1 MTTSEDARKALQAFI
16 RTDETDDAA
25 VTANTKSV
33 ICAYAQ
39 HAHDVLFGDGIAPI
53 ENIFVVAGALIAARG
68 MRDTLD
74 DTEIDFVDRIV
85 ASTAAVVT
93 KVEKEMKK

>member
-1 MTTSEDARKALQAFI
+1 
-16 RTDETDDAA
+16 
-25 VTANTKSV
+25 V

-39 HAHDVLFGDGIAPI
+39 HAHDVLFVDGIAPI

-74 DTEIDFVDRIV
+74 DTEIDFVDKIV
-85 ASTAAVVT
+85 ASTAAVVIMV
-93 KVEKEMKK
+93 KKEAAE

>member
-1 MTTSEDARKALQAFI
+1 MTTLEDARKALQAYI
-16 RTDETDDAA
+16 RTDENDDAA
-25 VTANTKSV
+25 VDANTRSV
-33 ICAYAQ
+33 ICAYTQ

-53 ENIFVVAGALIAARG
+53 ENIFAVAGALIAARG

-74 DTEIDFVDRIV
+74 DIEIDFVDKVV

-93 KVEKEMKK
+93 RVKKGAAE